1 MNEMSSYY
9 VTKKSGTM
17 EITHRTVETNGI
29 KMHIAEQGSGPVV
42 LLIHGF
48 PELWY
53 SWRHQIPVL
62 AEAGYHAVA
71 PDMRGYGDTEAPLG
85 AHNYTY
91 FHIVGDL
98 IGLLDALGVDKAFVV
113 GHDWGSAVASH
124 LCLFRPDRVTALVN
138 LSVVLRPRD
147 PTTKPTEKM
156 KTVFGEGYYMCRFQE
171 PGRAE
176 EEFAR
181 YACATVLKKFLLT
194 TRTDIFTASPD
205 KEIIDVLE
213 TQPTLPSW
221 ITEEE
226 IQYFAKQFEKTGFTG
241 GLNYYRVMDLN
252 WELLG
257 PWTGATITVPTKYIV
272 GDKDLVY
279 TTPGMKNFVHGGRLK
294 KIAPFLEEV
303 VVIEDGHHFIQQ
315 EKPNE
320 VSDHILNFFGR
331 FST

>member
-1 MNEMSSYY
+1 
-9 VTKKSGTM
+9 M
-17 EITHRTVETNGI
+17 EITHRIIETNGI

-42 LLIHGF
+42 LLLHGF

-62 AEAGYHAVA
+62 AAAGYHAVA
-71 PDMRGYGDTEAPLG
+71 PDMRGYGDTDAPLG
-85 AHNYTY
+85 AQNYTY

-98 IGLLDALGVDKAFVV
+98 IGLLDALGVEKAFVV
-113 GHDWGSAVASH
+113 GHDWGSVIASH

-138 LSVVLRPRD
+138 LSVAHTPRD

-156 KTVFGEGYYMCRFQE
+156 KTAFGEGYYILRFQE
-171 PGRAE
+171 PGRVE

-181 YACATVLKKFLLT
+181 HGCTTVVKKSLLLT
-194 TRTDIFTASPD
+194 STALFSAPPE
-205 KEIIDVLE
+205 KGIMDVIE
-213 TQPTLPSW
+213 TQPIIPSW

-241 GLNYYRVMDLN
+241 GLNYYRAIDLN
-252 WELLG
+252 WELMG

-279 TTPGMKNFVHGGRLK
+279 TTPGMKNFVHGEDLK
-294 KIAPFLEEV
+294 KSVPFLDEV
-303 VVIEDGHHFIQQ
+303 VVIDGHHFIQQ

-320 VSDHILNFFGR
+320 VSDHILKFFGR
-331 FST
+331 LST

>member
-1 MNEMSSYY
+1 MGINH
-9 VTKKSGTM
+9 K
-17 EITHRTVETNGI
+17 IIDTNGI

-71 PDMRGYGDTEAPLG
+71 PDMRGYGDTDAPLG
-85 AHNYTY
+85 AHNYTV

-98 IGLLDALGVDKAFVV
+98 IGLLDALGVNKAFVV
-113 GHDWGSAVASH
+113 GHDWGSVIASC
-124 LCLFRPDRVTALVN
+124 LSLFRPDRVTALVN
-138 LSVVLRPRD
+138 LSVPPQPRD
-147 PTTKPTEKM
+147 PTAKRTEKM
-156 KTVFGEGYYMCRFQE
+156 RTIFGEGYYMLQFQV

-181 YACATVLKKFLLT
+181 YDCATVTKKFLLM
-194 TRTDIFTASPD
+194 TRTDLLTASAD
-205 KEIIDVLE
+205 KGIIDVLE
-213 TQPTLPSW
+213 TPTTLPSW

-241 GLNYYRVMDLN
+241 GLNYYRTLDLN

-257 PWTGATITVPTKYIV
+257 PWTGATIIVPTKYIV

-279 TTPGMKNFVHGGRLK
+279 TTPGMKNIVHGGHLK
-294 KIAPFLEEV
+294 TFAPFLEEV

-320 VSDHILNFFGR
+320 VSDHILKFFGR
-331 FST
+331 LSV

>member
-1 MNEMSSYY
+1 M
-9 VTKKSGTM
+9 VWQQKKSRVMG
-17 EITHRTVETNGI
+17 ITHRIIDTNGI

-71 PDMRGYGDTEAPLG
+71 PDMRGYGDTDAPLG

-113 GHDWGSAVASH
+113 GHDWGSVIASH

-138 LSVVLRPRD
+138 LSVVHRPRD
-147 PTTKPTEKM
+147 PTTKPTEKLR
-156 KTVFGEGYYMCRFQE
+156 TNFGEGYYMCRFQE
-171 PGRAE
+171 PGSVE
-176 EEFAR
+176 KEFAS
-181 YACATVLKKFLLT
+181 YDCATVTKKFLLGI
-194 TRTDIFTASPD
+194 RTALFAASPD
-205 KEIIDVLE
+205 EGILDILE
-213 TQPTLPSW
+213 TPPTLPSW

-241 GLNYYRVMDLN
+241 GLNYYRALDLN
-252 WELLG
+252 WELTG

-279 TTPGMKNFVHGGRLK
+279 TTPGMKKFVHGGQLK
-294 KIAPFLEEV
+294 KSAPFLEEV

-320 VSDHILNFFGR
+320 VSDHILKFFGR
-331 FST
+331 LSA